1 MQDLFFDMGFL
12 FDSIEPS
19 VSWTKCWPLI
29 TSIEATW
36 KAEMDKRKLFNILA
50 IRISQVYNDGVC
62 VYLYYGLGP
71 TTEKDQ
77 LETFEELT
85 DILRSAVKVAGGS
98 LSHHHGIGKK
108 SSKAYVEAVSRVG
121 VNMFRSIKEKLDP
134 NNVFDVGNLVEDKT
148 GAKL

>member
-1 MQDLFFDMGFL
+1 MGFL

-19 VSWTKCWPLI
+19 VSWAKCWKM
-29 TSIEATW
+29 IEAIKHTW
-36 KAEMDKRKLFNILA
+36 NKELEKRKLFNMLA
-50 IRISQVYNDGVC
+50 VRISQVYNDGAC
-62 VYLYYGLGP
+62 VYLYYGIGP

-85 DILRSAVKVAGGS
+85 DILREAIKISGGS

-108 SSKAYVEAVSRVG
+108 SSKGYVDAVSRVG
-121 VNMFRSIKEKLDP
+121 VNVFKAIKAQLDP
-134 NNVFDVGNLVEDKT
+134 NNVFDAGNLIEDKT

>member
-1 MQDLFFDMGFL
+1 MIQA
-12 FDSIEPS
+12 I
-19 VSWTKCWPLI
+19 KN
-29 TSIEATW
+29 TW
-36 KAEMDKRKLFNILA
+36 NEELAKRKLFNVLA

-62 VYLYYGLGP
+62 VYLYYGIGP

-85 DILRSAVKVAGGS
+85 DLLREAIKIAGGS

-108 SSKAYVEAVSRVG
+108 SSRGYVEAVSRTG
-121 VNMFRSIKEKLDP
+121 VNVFKAIKAQLDP
-134 NNVFDVGNLVEDKT
+134 NNVFDAGNLIEDKS